1 MDEKNKTGV
10 TVIAATDDTP
20 SVIMDLRNFVVRIE
34 GASFPEDAVDFYTP
48 VLEWVKKLGNEF
60 EDEFVCD
67 FDFTILSS
75 ASNKMIFE
83 LLIKMEKLHLEGC
96 KVKVNW
102 FYESFDEDM
111 FDEGKGFKEGMKMP
125 FELIEK

>member
-1 MDEKNKTGV
+1 MEEMNKTGV

-20 SVIMDLRNFVVRIE
+20 SVIMDARNYIIRIE
-34 GASFPEDAVDFYTP
+34 GPSFPEDAVDFYAP
-48 VLEWVKKLGNEF
+48 IVEWVKRLGNEF
-60 EDEFVCD
+60 EDELVCD

-75 ASNKMIFE
+75 ASNKMVFE
-83 LLIKMEKLHLEGC
+83 ILIKLEKLHLLGR

-125 FELIEK
+125 FEIVEK